1 MRLDKTL
8 LSTRREKLSFK
19 PRKDEA
25 KRYNFSV
32 PSRMFDQVEAIAKKH
47 KITTAETIRRC
58 IALGIVVDQVSEEPG
73 GAVLIQDKKG
83 IREIELF

>member
-1 MRLDKTL
+1 
-8 LSTRREKLSFK
+8 
-19 PRKDEA
+19 
-25 KRYNFSV
+25 
-32 PSRMFDQVEAIAKKH
+32 MFDQVEAIAKKH

-73 GAVLIQDKKG
+73 GAVLIQDKQG